1 MQMTDISLWDDTT
14 VEIAFTMATGHG
26 NTVTVSKTNSW
37 TTLKTCA

>member
-26 NTVTVSKTNSW
+26 NTSDCKQN
-37 TTLKTCA
+37 